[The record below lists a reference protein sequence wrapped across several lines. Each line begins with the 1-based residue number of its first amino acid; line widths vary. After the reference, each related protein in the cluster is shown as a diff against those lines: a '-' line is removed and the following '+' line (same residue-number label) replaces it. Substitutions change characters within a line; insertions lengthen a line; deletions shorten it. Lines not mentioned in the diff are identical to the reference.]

1 MDSAAG
7 NADLEVQAL
16 VRDAQQRVRVARE
29 QRNAR
34 KPKST
39 ADGLR
44 QGLLSLVGGIAAG
57 GAGLVVAPVAGA
69 AHAPK
74 GKKLLGVAGGVAA
87 GVGILVAAPIV
98 GAVQGA
104 GKVVAGS
111 RAAGSARRAESLQD
125 DYRHVSQADARSDAD
140 IKAALDADRA
150 AYMHE
155 RSLLYHGLVE
165 NEVLGTSGGGGG
177 SGAGAGGGETAEG
190 LPPPKDIS
198 YYEALQVA
206 PTATNK
212 EIKHAYRKRSL
223 AVHPDRPNGDV
234 EAFKTVGEAYQV
246 LSEPDR
252 RMAYHRDGLE
262 GVDTENLIQ
271 PEMLYSLMLLPT
283 GFKALIGDAS
293 HAAVLAS
300 VSPNADIE
308 AVKKE
313 IAAFNKKRVA
323 ELAQLLTL
331 RIAPFVEGRMP
342 EFTSF
347 AEREAML
354 LSKEPL
360 GQDILHTV
368 GYAYTGKAK
377 IFLADGSSVP
387 LKGFFSE
394 LADGAGVLRKQIDA
408 ALALREM
415 AVKDKA
421 KEVDASVDDAERQRA
436 VTGLSAVFLTSMI
449 EVQQVIR
456 EVVEVVCTEEGLSKK
471 VLHRRAQAISA
482 LGHIF
487 SAA

>member
-1 MDSAAG
+1 MDAAGG
-7 NADLEVQAL
+7 NADTEAQAL
-16 VRDAQQRVRVARE
+16 VRDAQQRVRLARE
-29 QRNAR
+29 ERDAR

-44 QGLLSLVGGIAAG
+44 QGLLSLVGGIATG

-69 AHAPK
+69 AKAPK

-87 GVGILVAAPIV
+87 GVGILVAAPIA

-111 RAAGSARRAESLQD
+111 RAAGKARRAESLQE
-125 DYRHVSQADARSDAD
+125 DYRHMAEADARSDAD

-155 RSLLYHGLVE
+155 RDLLYHGLVE
-165 NEVLGTSGGGGG
+165 SEVLGASGGGGG
-177 SGAGAGGGETAEG
+177 GGGVGGGETADG

-198 YYEALQVA
+198 YYEALQVS
-206 PTATNK
+206 PNATNK

-223 AVHPDRPNGDV
+223 AVHPDRPNGDI
-234 EAFKTVGEAYQV
+234 EAFKAIGEAYQV

-252 RMAYHRDGLE
+252 RLAYHRHGLE

-283 GFKALIGDAS
+283 GFKPLIGDAS
-293 HAAVLAS
+293 HAAVLSS
-300 VSPNADIE
+300 VAPGADVE

-313 IAAFNKKRVA
+313 IAEFNKKRVA
-323 ELAQLLTL
+323 ELAKLLTL
-331 RIAPFVEGRMP
+331 RIAPFVEGRMQ

-347 AEREAML
+347 AERETVL

-394 LADGAGVLRKQIDA
+394 LSDGASVLRKQIDA
-408 ALALREM
+408 AMTLREM

-421 KEVDASVDDAERQRA
+421 QEVDASVDDAERRRA
-436 VTGLSAVFLTSMI
+436 VTGLSAVFLTSMV
-449 EVQQVIR
+449 EVQQIIR
-456 EVVEVVCTEEGLSKK
+456 EVVEVVCTEEGVPKK
-471 VLHRRAQAISA
+471 TLHARAQAISA